1 MDGSDERDCL
11 AAIPRKVITAALIG
25 SLVCSLLLVIALGC
39 ALKLHSL
46 RSREYRWAR
55 LCVRGHLCVSEVI
68 CVCLRSSL

>member
-11 AAIPRKVITAALIG
+11 AAVPRKVITAALIG

-46 RSREYRWAR
+46 RNREYRWEHNSVYVFF
-55 LCVRGHLCVSEVI
+55 LFFFN
-68 CVCLRSSL
+68 